1 MVGVEVSYG
10 VIPLIP
16 VHVDHNTVER
26 SDSRHDM
33 TIAEVQAGQA
43 LVERPGVRRYL
54 EAWPMTC

>member
-1 MVGVEVSYG
+1 VSYG